1 MFKKII
7 AYTSTVII
15 AATVSGCASIVSDSN
30 YPVAI
35 NSTPS
40 GASYNIVNKKGVLV
54 HSGTTPEQ
62 VTLKSGSSYF
72 SGEKYQIAYVK
83 ENFEPKT
90 TTLDTTVDGW
100 YWANLL
106 FGGLPG
112 MLIFD
117 PITGAMYKLP
127 EKSHTSLSPLALKN
141 KSE

>member
-7 AYTSTVII
+7 SCASII
-15 AATVSGCASIVSDSN
+15 IFANAVTGCASIVSDSH
-30 YPVAI
+30 YPVSI

-40 GASYNIVNKKGVLV
+40 GAGFDVVNKKGDMV
-54 HSGTTPEQ
+54 HSGITPEQ
-62 VTLKSGSSYF
+62 VNLKAGSGYF
-72 SGEKYQIAYVK
+72 SGEKYQITYAK
-83 ENFEPKT
+83 EDYSPKIT
-90 TTLDTTVDGW
+90 TIDTTVDGW

-106 FGGLPG
+106 FGGLIG

-127 EKSHTSLSPLALKN
+127 EKSHTSLSPMKISE